1 MSMGALLQAIVN
13 GLVAGTILTLPAMGF
28 SAIFAVLRYPS
39 FAIGA
44 LASFGAYGGWLANA
58 RFGWPAEAALPV
70 AFAVAAGVGVLVE
83 WLAIR
88 PLEPSGA
95 LMMAIASLA
104 LSFLLENVLRFAFG
118 NDLRGFDLPLLRDV
132 NLGPIRMGPQQIKNM
147 GLALAVMLAVWGFLR
162 LTNTGRAMRAVADNP
177 DLARLRGI
185 HPGRVALI
193 TVVMGCGLA
202 GVGGMLLGLDTSID
216 PMTGTRL
223 MLSIFAAAVLGGLG
237 SIPGAVA
244 GALVIGV
251 VEELTVYAIAPAYRT
266 AAGFVVILLVLSWR
280 PSGLFVRRAEA

>member
-1 MSMGALLQAIVN
+1 VGALLQAIVN

-39 FAIGA
+39 FAVGA
-44 LASFGAYGGWLANA
+44 LASFGAYGGWLANS
-58 RFGWPAEAALPV
+58 RWGWPAEAALPV
-70 AFAVAAGVGVLVE
+70 AFAAAAGVGVLIE

-104 LSFLLENVLRFAFG
+104 LSFLLENVLRFGFG
-118 NDLRGFDLPLLRDV
+118 NDLRGFDLPLLRDL
-132 NLGPIRMGPQQIKNM
+132 NFGPIRMGPQQIKNM
-147 GLALAVMLAVWGFLR
+147 ALSLVVMLAVWAFLR

-202 GVGGMLLGLDTSID
+202 GIGGMLLGLDTSID
-216 PMTGTRL
+216 PMTGSRL
-223 MLSIFAAAVLGGLG
+223 TLSIFAAAVLGGLG

-244 GALVIGV
+244 GALVIGI
-251 VEELTVYAIAPAYRT
+251 VEELAVFAISPAYRT
-266 AAGFVVILLVLSWR
+266 AAGFLVILLVLSWR
-280 PSGLFVRRAEA
+280 PSGLFARRAEA

>member
-1 MSMGALLQAIVN
+1 MVN
-13 GLVAGTILTLPAMGF
+13 GLLAGSILTLPAMGF

-39 FAIGA
+39 FAVGA
-44 LASFGAYGGWLANA
+44 LASFGAYAGWLANH
-58 RFGWPAEAALPV
+58 RWGWPVEAALPV
-70 AFAVAAGVGVLVE
+70 AFGVAAVVGMLAE
-83 WLAIR
+83 WVAIR
-88 PLEPSGA
+88 PLEKSGT
-95 LMMAIASLA
+95 LMMAVASLA
-104 LSFLLENVLRFAFG
+104 LSFLLENLLRFGFG
-118 NDLRGFDLPLLRDV
+118 NDLRGFDLPLMRDFTWGT
-132 NLGPIRMGPQQIKNM
+132 LRMGPQQIRNM
-147 GLALAVMLAVWGFLR
+147 VLALGVMLGVWAFLR
-162 LTNTGRAMRAVADNP
+162 WSNTGRAMRAVADNP

-185 HPGRVALI
+185 RPAQVALF
-193 TVVMGCGLA
+193 TVAMGSGLA

-244 GALVIGV
+244 GAMVIGV

-266 AAGFVVILLVLSWR
+266 PVGFLVILLVLSWR

>member
-1 MSMGALLQAIVN
+1 MSPLAQAIVN
-13 GLVAGTILTLPAMGF
+13 GLIAGTVLTLPAMGF

-44 LASFGAYGGWLANA
+44 LASFGAYGGWLVNS
-58 RFGWPAEAALPV
+58 RWGWPIEAALPV
-70 AFAVAAGVGVLVE
+70 AFVVAAAVGVLAE
-83 WLAIR
+83 WIAIR
-88 PLEPSGA
+88 PLQPSGA
-95 LMMAIASLA
+95 LMMAVASLA
-104 LSFLLENVLRFAFG
+104 MSFLLENVLRFGFG

-132 NLGPIRMGPQQIKNM
+132 SFGAIRIGPQQIKNM
-147 GLALAVMLAVWGFLR
+147 GLALAVMVAVWAFLR
-162 LTNTGRAMRAVADNP
+162 LTTTGRSMRAVADNP

-193 TVVMGCGLA
+193 TVVMGAGLA
-202 GVGGMLLGLDTSID
+202 GVGGMLIGLDTSID

-223 MLSIFAAAVLGGLG
+223 MLSIFAAGVLGGLG

-251 VEELTVYAIAPAYRT
+251 VEELTVYAVSPAYRT
-266 AAGFVVILLVLSWR
+266 AAGFLAILLVLSWR
-280 PSGLFVRRAEA
+280 PSGLFARRAEA

>member
-1 MSMGALLQAIVN
+1 VGALLQAILN

-44 LASFGAYGGWLANA
+44 LASFGAYAGWLANH

-70 AFAVAAGVGVLVE
+70 AFAIAAGVGMLVE
-83 WLAIR
+83 WAAIR
-88 PLEPSGA
+88 PLEKSGA
-95 LMMAIASLA
+95 LMMAVASLA
-104 LSFLLENVLRFAFG
+104 LSFLLENVLRFGFG
-118 NDLRGFDLPLLRDV
+118 NDLRGFDLPLLRDATW
-132 NLGPIRMGPQQIKNM
+132 GPLRMGPQQMKNM
-147 GLALAVMLAVWGFLR
+147 LLALAVMLGIWAFLR

-185 HPGRVALI
+185 EPGRVAMI
-193 TVVMGCGLA
+193 TVAMGSGLA

-251 VEELTVYAIAPAYRT
+251 VEELTVFAVSPAYRT
-266 AAGFVVILLVLSWR
+266 PVGFLVILLVLSWR
-280 PSGLFVRRAEA
+280 PSGLFARRAEA

>member
-1 MSMGALLQAIVN
+1 MAALLQAILN

-44 LASFGAYGGWLANA
+44 LASVGAYGGWYANS
-58 RFGWPAEAALPV
+58 RWGWPVEAALPL
-70 AFAVAAGVGVLVE
+70 AFAVAAGVGSLCE
-83 WLAIR
+83 WIAIR
-88 PLEPSGA
+88 PLEPSGP
-95 LMMAIASLA
+95 LMMAVASLA
-104 LSFLLENVLRFAFG
+104 LSFLLENVLRFGFG
-118 NDLRGFDLPLLRDV
+118 NDLRGFDLPMLRDV
-132 NLGPIRMGPQQIKNM
+132 NWGPVRIGPQQIRNM
-147 GLALAVMLAVWGFLR
+147 LLSLAVMLAVWAFLR
-162 LTNTGRAMRAVADNP
+162 LTNTGRSMRAVADNP

-185 HPGRVALI
+185 DPARVALI
-193 TVVMGCGLA
+193 TVVMGAGLA

-251 VEELTVYAIAPAYRT
+251 VEELTVFAISPAYRT
-266 AAGFVVILLVLSWR
+266 PAGFLLILLVLSWR
-280 PSGLFVRRAEA
+280 PSGLFARRAEA

>member
-1 MSMGALLQAIVN
+1 MQAVLN
-13 GLVAGTILTLPAMGF
+13 GLVSGVILTLPAMGF

-44 LASFGAYGGWLANA
+44 LASFGAYAAWMANTYL
-58 RFGWPAEAALPV
+58 GWPALAALPV
-70 AFAVAAGVGVLVE
+70 AFAVAALVGVAAE
-83 WLAIR
+83 WAAIR
-88 PLEPSGA
+88 PLEKSGA
-95 LMMAIASLA
+95 LMMAVASLA
-104 LSFLLENVLRFAFG
+104 LSFLLENLLRFGFG
-118 NDLRGFDLPLLRDV
+118 NDARGFDLPLLRDI
-132 NLGPIRMGPQQIKNM
+132 NLGPLRMGPQQLHNM
-147 GLALAVMLAVWGFLR
+147 ALALVVMIGVWAFLR

-185 HPGRVALI
+185 RPRQVAFV
-193 TVVMGCGLA
+193 TVAVGSGLA
-202 GVGGMLLGLDTSID
+202 GLGGMLVGLDTSVD

-251 VEELTVYAIAPAYRT
+251 VEELTVYAISPAYRT
-266 AAGFVVILLVLSWR
+266 PAGFVVILLVLTWR
-280 PSGLFVRRAEA
+280 PSGLFAARANA